1 MYFRSLKKFLEV
13 FGKSRKGKRVYST
26 MGRIWPI
33 GLDTVD
39 ARPAQLGQGPPSGRI
54 AHASGGR
61 RVRALGA
68 VTVPLAGTVARRV
81 MTPRRLT
88 RDEVVSSRRRGTRGA
103 HQETREAV
111 AFFGE
116 DGASTGGGR
125 PRGSLKHQEDESEV
139 RGGDTSGSHRRGGLT
154 AVVAPDLSLPMV
166 DSMGEAD
173 KRGAVSQ
180 GRWWRGSPWLVSCG
194 GGGSKRGARDG
205 FPIEAER
212 KKEGEAGPGWE
223 SHVEK

>member
-111 AFFGE
+111 ALTVAPRHRVRRRRALGRWH
-116 DGASTGGGR
+116 SLVKTG
-125 PRGSLKHQEDESEV
+125 L
-139 RGGDTSGSHRRGGLT
+139 RR
-154 AVVAPDLSLPMV
+154 AVV
-166 DSMGEAD
+166 
-173 KRGAVSQ
+173 
-180 GRWWRGSPWLVSCG
+180 
-194 GGGSKRGARDG
+194 
-205 FPIEAER
+205 
-212 KKEGEAGPGWE
+212 GPGGP
-223 SHVEK
+223 